1 MKVLLIGS
9 SSDIAQ
15 YMVKN
20 ASNEHEFIELT
31 SNPSG
36 SHQHEINVQDESTF
50 PSIEGEIDGLV
61 YFPGSINLRPFSGLK
76 LSDFQTDYEI
86 NVLGLIK
93 ILKHFHK
100 QLAQNSSLVFISTV
114 AAQVGMP
121 YHSSI
126 SLCKSA
132 IEGLCRSLAAEW
144 SPKVRV
150 NCVAPSVVQTK
161 LSTRLFRT
169 ESQVEQM
176 NSRHPLQKV
185 GQPKNIADAIEFLLS
200 DKSSW
205 MTGQVLHVLS
215 IRAYLNSIWI
225 LFVSI
230 D

>member
-205 MTGQVLHVLS
+205 MTGQVLHVDGGLS
-215 IRAYLNSIWI
+215 TIKK
-225 LFVSI
+225 
-230 D
+230 

>member
-20 ASNEHEFIELT
+20 ASNEYEFIELT

-144 SPKVRV
+144 SPNVRV

-205 MTGQVLHVLS
+205 MTGQVLHVDGGLS
-215 IRAYLNSIWI
+215 TIKK
-225 LFVSI
+225 
-230 D
+230 

>member
-20 ASNEHEFIELT
+20 ASSELEFIELT
-31 SNPSG
+31 SNPTG
-36 SHQHEINVQDESTF
+36 SHQHEIDVQDDSTF
-50 PSIEGEIDGLV
+50 TSIDGEIDGLV

-76 LSDFQTDYEI
+76 LKDFQSDYEI

-93 ILKHFHK
+93 ILKHYHK
-100 QLAQNSSLVFISTV
+100 QFAENSSIVFISTV

-121 YHSSI
+121 FHSSI
-126 SLCKSA
+126 ALCKSA

-144 SPKVRV
+144 SPKIRV

-161 LSTRLFRT
+161 LAARLFRT
-169 ESQVEQM
+169 ETQVEQM
-176 NSRHPLQKV
+176 NARHPLQKV
-185 GQPKNIADAIEFLLS
+185 GQPKNISDAIEFLLS

-205 MTGQVLHVLS
+205 MTGQVLHVDGGLS
-215 IRAYLNSIWI
+215 TLKK
-225 LFVSI
+225 
-230 D
+230 

>member
-100 QLAQNSSLVFISTV
+100 QFAQNSSLIFISTV

-205 MTGQVLHVLS
+205 MTGQVLHVDGGLS
-215 IRAYLNSIWI
+215 TIKK
-225 LFVSI
+225 
-230 D
+230 

>member
-15 YMVKN
+15 YMIKN
-20 ASNEHEFIELT
+20 ASNEHDFIELT

-144 SPKVRV
+144 SPNVRV

-205 MTGQVLHVLS
+205 MTGQVLHVDGGLS
-215 IRAYLNSIWI
+215 TIKK
-225 LFVSI
+225 
-230 D
+230 

>member
-15 YMVKN
+15 YMLKN

-31 SNPSG
+31 SNPSE

-50 PSIEGEIDGLV
+50 PLIEGEIDGLV

-76 LSDFQTDYEI
+76 LSDFQKDYEI

-100 QLAQNSSLVFISTV
+100 QFAQNSSLIFISTV

-161 LSTRLFRT
+161 LSSRLFRT

-205 MTGQVLHVLS
+205 MTGQVLHVDGGLS
-215 IRAYLNSIWI
+215 TIKK
-225 LFVSI
+225 
-230 D
+230 

>member
-31 SNPSG
+31 SSPTSD
-36 SHQHEINVQDESTF
+36 HQHEINVQDDSTF
-50 PSIEGEIDGLV
+50 PTLEGEIDGLV

-76 LSDFQTDYEI
+76 LTDFQTDYEI

-93 ILKHFHK
+93 ILKHYHK

-176 NSRHPLQKV
+176 NARHPLQKV

-205 MTGQVLHVLS
+205 MTGQVLHVDGGLS
-215 IRAYLNSIWI
+215 TIKK
-225 LFVSI
+225 
-230 D
+230 

>member
-185 GQPKNIADAIEFLLS
+185 GQPKNIADAIDFLLS

-205 MTGQVLHVLS
+205 MTGQVLHVDGGLS
-215 IRAYLNSIWI
+215 TIKK
-225 LFVSI
+225 
-230 D
+230 

>member
-1 MKVLLIGS
+1 MI
-9 SSDIAQ
+9 
-15 YMVKN
+15 KN
-20 ASNEHEFIELT
+20 ASNEHDFIELT

-144 SPKVRV
+144 SPNVRV

-205 MTGQVLHVLS
+205 MTGQVLHVDGGLS
-215 IRAYLNSIWI
+215 TIKK
-225 LFVSI
+225 
-230 D
+230 

>member
-15 YMVKN
+15 YMIKN
-20 ASNEHEFIELT
+20 ASNEHDFIELT

-205 MTGQVLHVLS
+205 MTGQVLHVDGGLS
-215 IRAYLNSIWI
+215 TIKK
-225 LFVSI
+225 
-230 D
+230 

>member
-1 MKVLLIGS
+1 
-9 SSDIAQ
+9 
-15 YMVKN
+15 MVKN

-185 GQPKNIADAIEFLLS
+185 GQPKNIADAIDFLLS

-205 MTGQVLHVLS
+205 MTGQVLHVDGGLS
-215 IRAYLNSIWI
+215 TIKK
-225 LFVSI
+225 
-230 D
+230 

>member
-144 SPKVRV
+144 SPNVRV

-205 MTGQVLHVLS
+205 MTGQVLHVDGGLS
-215 IRAYLNSIWI
+215 TIKK
-225 LFVSI
+225 
-230 D
+230 

>member
-20 ASNEHEFIELT
+20 ASNEYEFIELT

-93 ILKHFHK
+93 ILKYFHK

-205 MTGQVLHVLS
+205 MTGQVLHVDGGLS
-215 IRAYLNSIWI
+215 TIKK
-225 LFVSI
+225 
-230 D
+230 